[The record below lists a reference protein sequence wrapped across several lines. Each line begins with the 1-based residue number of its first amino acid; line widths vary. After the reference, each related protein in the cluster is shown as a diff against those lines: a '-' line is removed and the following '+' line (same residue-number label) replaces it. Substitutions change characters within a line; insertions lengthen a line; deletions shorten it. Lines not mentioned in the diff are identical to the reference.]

1 MFRKWGPK
9 LGPLLPALLPCLPPP
24 PRAALPSCLPL
35 FCLYPMEA
43 SDSMDGKTTAPPDLE
58 SSSNPVFE
66 DESTL
71 AGQPA
76 CGFNKGDASN
86 LATFLIMAVGII
98 MKTQHPRMLG
108 VDCVLSAGLF
118 GFAGG
123 VTNWLAVKM
132 LFDRVP
138 LLVGSGVIPRQFKEI
153 RAALKAM
160 VMQMFFD
167 RSFIES
173 FIAERAKDVLGNTL
187 DISGGVKAALAGP
200 DVDATMERTLTKIS
214 ETEDGK
220 MLKSVG
226 AMVGGMAGLVP
237 KLKPV
242 VEGFAV
248 EVGELLA
255 SNLDPA
261 KLISVDKVL
270 VEVDRLL
277 EEKVGVCASQ
287 SAGRVRTNPQRQLSR
302 EGRR

>member
-1 MFRKWGPK
+1 
-9 LGPLLPALLPCLPPP
+9 
-24 PRAALPSCLPL
+24 
-35 FCLYPMEA
+35 MEA

-153 RAALKAM
+153 RAALKTM
-160 VMQMFFD
+160 V
-167 RSFIES
+167 IES

-200 DVDATMERTLTKIS
+200 DVDATMERTLTNIS